1 MTEQELKERYTML
14 YDYMAAS
21 KNPSY
26 MMVFG
31 KVMSEM
37 MGWMIYNEPEAAEE
51 WLDKLESIRWKNYLT
66 PKEAE
71 AIISKMEPSARW
83 PKDTWKR
90 AMENLGLP
98 IEETPCYNACSLW
111 VEMNKVYSD
120 SAASIAKIMG
130 VPVGS
135 VKEEDMVRATHA
147 LAVDN
152 LKDEDGVYSIR
163 HYFRLGE

>member
-1 MTEQELKERYTML
+1 MTQEEMRKEFNAL
-14 YDYMAAS
+14 YNVMANSNEVKYMHI
-21 KNPSY
+21 
-26 MMVFG
+26 FG
-31 KVMSEM
+31 QVYKEIM
-37 MGWMIYNEPEAAEE
+37 E
-51 WLDKLESIRWKNYLT
+51 WLIANRPTEAQEWIWKLESIRWKNYLT
-66 PKEAE
+66 SKEAE
-71 AIISKMEPSARW
+71 TIISKMEPSARW
-83 PKDTWKR
+83 SKDTWKR
-90 AMENLGLP
+90 AMESLGLP
-98 IEETPCYNACSLW
+98 MEETPCYNACSLW

-135 VKEEDMVRATHA
+135 VKDEDMVRATHA

>member
-14 YDYMAAS
+14 YDYMSAS

-31 KVMSEM
+31 KVMTEM
-37 MGWMIYNEPEAAEE
+37 MNWMIFNEQEAAEKWIE
-51 WLDKLESIRWKNYLT
+51 KLDSIRWKNYLT

-71 AIISKMEPSARW
+71 SIISNMEPSARW
-83 PKDTWKR
+83 SRDTWKR
-90 AMENLGLP
+90 VMESLGLP
-98 IEETPCYNACSLW
+98 MEETPCYNSCSLW

-147 LAVDN
+147 LATDN
-152 LKDEDGVYSIR
+152 LKDEDDVYSIR
-163 HYFRLGE
+163 HYFRLDE